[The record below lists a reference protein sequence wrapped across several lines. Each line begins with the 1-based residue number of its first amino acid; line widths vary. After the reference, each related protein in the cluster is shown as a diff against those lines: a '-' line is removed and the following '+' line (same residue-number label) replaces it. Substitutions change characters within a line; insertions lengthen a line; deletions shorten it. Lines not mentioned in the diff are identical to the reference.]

1 MIGPSGRLVRSRVT
15 LGRSLEPGVLSEKDN
30 VKGQALKPDHAHDL
44 HADVCHVM
52 QMTWVPMVT

>member
-30 VKGQALKPDHAHDL
+30 VKGQALKPDHAQDL

-52 QMTWVPMVT
+52 Q